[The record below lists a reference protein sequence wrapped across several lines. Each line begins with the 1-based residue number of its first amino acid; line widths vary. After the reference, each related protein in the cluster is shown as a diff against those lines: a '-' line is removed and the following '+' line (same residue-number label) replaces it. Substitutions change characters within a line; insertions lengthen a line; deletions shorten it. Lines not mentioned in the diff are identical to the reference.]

1 MKTALLQ
8 INPTGNVDEN
18 LQKAKAAIEEA
29 ARNGADIAL
38 LPELWN
44 IGYVAPEDYRGGE
57 DAWQKAV
64 MSQHDEQFNRY
75 AEIALSNQIAIALG
89 YLERDEDELFD
100 AAALIDIKGELVQN
114 YRKVHTVRKNWEIM
128 LSSGEA
134 FYVTDLK
141 TKNDIVKVGLMIC
154 YDREFPEAARLLMHK
169 GAEIILVPNASAMEM
184 NRLAQLKAR
193 GYENMVGIATTNYPQ
208 SEAFNGRS
216 SAFDGM
222 REKGIEY
229 DSTIIVADESEGI
242 FYADFDL
249 PKLRE
254 YRQREIWGDA
264 YRKPW
269 LYSELLDEAKSAPF
283 IRDNFQGRE

>member
-1 MKTALLQ
+1 
-8 INPTGNVDEN
+8 
-18 LQKAKAAIEEA
+18 
-29 ARNGADIAL
+29 
-38 LPELWN
+38 
-44 IGYVAPEDYRGGE
+44 
-57 DAWQKAV
+57 
-64 MSQHDEQFNRY
+64 
-75 AEIALSNQIAIALG
+75 
-89 YLERDEDELFD
+89 
-100 AAALIDIKGELVQN
+100 
-114 YRKVHTVRKNWEIM
+114 M

-216 SAFDGM
+216 S
-222 REKGIEY
+222 
-229 DSTIIVADESEGI
+229 
-242 FYADFDL
+242 FDL

-269 LYSELLDEAKSAPF
+269 LYSELLDEAKSAPS
-283 IRDNFQGRE
+283 